1 MSSAIPGF
9 WAVIPAGGSGT
20 RLWPLSR
27 RSAPKFLLDVTGSGQ
42 SLLRSTWSRLEPLVD
57 HRVLVVTG
65 AAHADAVR
73 RQLPMLRDE
82 SVVAEPSPRDS
93 MPAIG
98 LAAALI
104 ERRDPDAVIGSFAAD
119 HVIEDEAAFH
129 RAIHEAVAM
138 ARTGEL
144 VTIGIEP
151 TGPATGF
158 GYIREGAGLNVPGA
172 EHGRRVEEFVEKP
185 DLATAEK
192 YLESGEYRWNA
203 GMFVVRATTL
213 LELLSDRHPDM
224 VATLREIAAE
234 PNRLE
239 ELWPSLTAIAID
251 HAVAEPAAAAGRV
264 AVVPADLGWD
274 DVGDFESIAGFS
286 DGHHGPDGIIVLS
299 GADDILSVDA
309 TGVVSAGSGRL
320 IALVGVEDL
329 IVVDTPDALLVTTP
343 DRCQDVKKVVA
354 QLADKGRTD
363 LL

>member
-1 MSSAIPGF
+1 MTSAIPGF

-42 SLLRSTWSRLEPLVD
+42 SLLRATWARLEPLAD
-57 HRVLVVTG
+57 HRILVVTG
-65 AAHADAVR
+65 ASHSDAVR
-73 RQLPMLRDE
+73 RQLPMLPTE

-98 LAAALI
+98 LAAALV
-104 ERRDPDAVIGSFAAD
+104 EHRDPGAVIGSFAAD
-119 HVIEDEAAFH
+119 HVIDDEAAFH
-129 RAIHEAVAM
+129 RAIHEAVAL

-158 GYIREGAGLNVPGA
+158 GYIREGAALDVRGA

-185 DLATAEK
+185 DLPTAEK
-192 YLESGEYRWNA
+192 YVESGEYRWNA
-203 GMFVVRATTL
+203 GMFVVQASTL
-213 LELLSDRHPDM
+213 LELLAQHHPEM
-224 VATLREIAAE
+224 VATLRTIAAD
-234 PNRLE
+234 PDRLE
-239 ELWPSLTAIAID
+239 ELWPSLTKIAID

-274 DVGDFESIAGFS
+274 DVGDFESIAGCS
-286 DGHHGPDGIIVLS
+286 DGHHGPDGIIVLA
-299 GADDILSVDA
+299 GTDDIISVDA

-320 IALVGVEDL
+320 VALVGVEDV

-343 DRCQDVKKVVA
+343 ERCQDVKKVVT
-354 QLADKGRTD
+354 QLAEMGRTD